1 MAEYHI
7 ENNLRMSS
15 SGFLWGTLVHTT
27 YKTACLRKVLLQSQ
41 TIQGPVDSKYRDL
54 GQKNEDRHAER
65 LTKAG
70 RRFQREVEFIRPT
83 HSRPAVSTS
92 GHCDFLVLHGEGSPW
107 RIDELKSV
115 SSQNVA
121 RKVIR
126 DGSYPVENLAQ
137 TVRYMV
143 EAKVVHGRFIYTQW
157 KKGEPVDE
165 RIFRLHIDDYGR
177 IAVDDLPT
185 QFVVYDLLAF
195 EDAAAEVIEERIVWD
210 RPFRGEIPFAGA
222 CHWCPFKTACDAW
235 DAGSIKGTDAFVD
248 FAKSNIVEEKE
259 DG

>member
-41 TIQGPVDSKYRDL
+41 AVQGPVHSKYRDL

-65 LTKAG
+65 LTEAG
-70 RRFQREVEFIRPT
+70 RTYVREVEFVRPT
-83 HSRPAVSTS
+83 HSRPTVSTS
-92 GHCDFLVLHGEGSPW
+92 GHCDFLLSAGDRSIRV
-107 RIDELKSV
+107 DELKSV
-115 SSQNVA
+115 SSVNVA

-137 TVRYMV
+137 VVRYMV
-143 EAKVVHGRFIYTQW
+143 EARVVHGRLIYTYW
-157 KKGEPVDE
+157 KKGVPEDE
-165 RIFRLHIDDYGR
+165 RIFKIYIDDYGR
-177 IAVDDLPT
+177 ILVDQEPT
-185 QFVVYDLLAF
+185 QFVVNDLLAF
-195 EDAAAEVIEERIVWD
+195 EDAAAKVIADKIVWD

-235 DAGSIKGTDAFVD
+235 DTGSIKGTDAFVD
-248 FAKSNIVEEKE
+248 FAKSNIVEEK
-259 DG
+259 